1 MYQIEK
7 ITPKKFPPALLEIPQ
22 SPKELF
28 VAGKIPDPEKYIFLT
43 IVGSRHYSAYG
54 REVCEKIVSGLA
66 GQPIMIVSGLALG
79 IDTIAHQSALEAGL
93 ITVAFPGSGLNQK
106 VLYPSAN
113 RRLAE
118 KIIENGGALVSEYQP
133 DQIATL
139 YTFPQRNRLMAG
151 LSRATLIIEAG
162 QKSGTLITARL
173 ATEYN
178 RDVLAIPGSVFSPNS
193 YGPNWLIKQGATP
206 ITEAEDILKHFS
218 LKQESFDFDSAEKLA
233 DLSPSEKK
241 IVELLRIEPL
251 PRDELV
257 FKAKVSASEANTVL
271 SIMEIKG
278 LIKESL
284 GEFHL
289 N

>member
-1 MYQIEK
+1 NL
-7 ITPKKFPPALLEIPQ
+7 P
-22 SPKELF
+22 
-28 VAGKIPDPEKYIFLT
+28 
-43 IVGSRHYSAYG
+43 
-54 REVCEKIVSGLA
+54 
-66 GQPIMIVSGLALG
+66 
-79 IDTIAHQSALEAGL
+79 
-93 ITVAFPGSGLNQK
+93 TVAFPGSGLNPN

-118 KIIENGGALVSEYQP
+118 KIIDSGGALVSEYPPEQM
-133 DQIATL
+133 ATL

-151 LSRATLIIEAG
+151 LARATLIIEAG
-162 QKSGTLITARL
+162 KKSGTLITARL

-178 RDVLAIPGSVFSPNS
+178 RDVLAVPGSIFSPNS
-193 YGPNWLIKQGATP
+193 YGSNWLIKQGATP

-218 LKQESFDFDSAEKLA
+218 LKQESFDFGSAEKLA
-233 DLSPSEKK
+233 DLSPAEKK
-241 IVELLRIEPL
+241 IVDLLKIEPL

-257 FKAKVSASEANTVL
+257 FKTKISVSEANTLL